1 MTEESGT
8 TGPAGLHQPLIGIVD
23 DDASVRMAL
32 ANWLRSIG
40 ISSHTFASGE
50 ELLRS
55 PVLGQLCCLILDQR
69 MPGMTGLEVMR
80 ALELAGQR
88 VPTIMVSAHDDKET
102 QLRAATAGAFAFVP
116 KPFADFTLME
126 RVHDALD
133 RCQEH
138 HRRTP

>member
-8 TGPAGLHQPLIGIVD
+8 TGPAGLHQPLIGIID

-40 ISSHTFASGE
+40 ISSHTFASGD
-50 ELLRS
+50 ELLAS

-69 MPGMTGLEVMR
+69 MPGMGGLELMR
-80 ALELAGQR
+80 KLKDAGYQI
-88 VPTIMVSAHDDKET
+88 PTIMVSAHDDPDT
-102 QLRAATAGAFAFVP
+102 RQRAQAAGALAFVP
-116 KPFADFTLME
+116 KPFVDFTLME

-133 RCQEH
+133 QCRGH
-138 HRRTP
+138 HCPKP